1 MQASFCKR
9 LRYRKVSEYYK
20 ELSPESVLA
29 GWTRKGVLIVI
40 TKYILLKI
48 SAVAVVVMSL
58 VACQSEVTAA
68 PAAAAIDPAR
78 VIITEAV
85 EGSDI
90 PVQLAYVETV
100 DGLYTPI
107 GIRKPDGDG
116 PFPMVLFASGNGGGG
131 MAWVRDATRNQSWTL
146 EQFVKAGYAVAWMRY
161 RAEVELAYQNYGKLV
176 QDIRQG
182 RQLLNRGPLEY
193 EDVISIIE
201 YVKTLPY
208 VDPDRVGYM
217 GMSHGGEMAFKI
229 TSEYSG
235 LKAAISSEP
244 ANHEFLAL
252 TPDDTAHVNPESGL
266 RDIESMLMRETEKV
280 RGRIDLDVALHRI
293 STINTPIF
301 VQGRNSDELQG
312 IFRVSYDLLKE
323 SGKQCEWKTYEH
335 DVHGFVYVRRNDAG
349 VYAPDPVQLEAV
361 RDSIDWFNRQMKP

>member
-1 MQASFCKR
+1 VTNRPSFRKRFAVALSIAAIGIGVYQTAASAASTATSG
-9 LRYRKVSEYYK
+9 VD
-20 ELSPESVLA
+20 P
-29 GWTRKGVLIVI
+29 TRVVI
-40 TKYILLKI
+40 TEPL
-48 SAVAVVVMSL
+48 
-58 VACQSEVTAA
+58 
-68 PAAAAIDPAR
+68 
-78 VIITEAV
+78 

-90 PVQLAYVETV
+90 PVIYAYIETI

-107 GIRKPDGDG
+107 GIRKPSGEG
-116 PFPMVLFASGNGGGG
+116 PFPIILFASGNGGGG
-131 MAWVRDATRNQSWTL
+131 MAWVRDATQNRSWTQ

-161 RAEVELAYQNYGKLV
+161 RAEVELAYDKYGKLI
-176 QDIRQG
+176 QDVRQG

-229 TSEYSG
+229 TSEYDG
-235 LKAAISSEP
+235 LKAAIASEP

-252 TPDDTAHVNPESGL
+252 TPDETAHVNPDSGM

-280 RGRIDLDVALHRI
+280 RKRIDLDVAQERI

-301 VQGRNSDELQG
+301 VQGRNGDELQG
-312 IFRVSYDLLKE
+312 IFRVGYDLLEEAGKE
-323 SGKQCEWKTYEH
+323 AEWKTYEH
-335 DVHGFVYVRRNDAG
+335 DVHGFVYVQRNDKG
-349 VYAPDPVQLEAV
+349 IYDPDPVQLEGV
-361 RDSIDWFNRQMKP
+361 KDSIAFFDRHMKP

>member
-1 MQASFCKR
+1 
-9 LRYRKVSEYYK
+9 V
-20 ELSPESVLA
+20 P
-29 GWTRKGVLIVI
+29 
-40 TKYILLKI
+40 
-48 SAVAVVVMSL
+48 AVAAAIAVA
-58 VACQSEVTAA
+58 ACQAETGAPTTAA
-68 PAAAAIDPAR
+68 PAIDPAR
-78 VIITEAV
+78 VVITEPV
-85 EGSDI
+85 PGSEV
-90 PVQLAYVETV
+90 PVHLAYVETI

-107 GIRKPDGDG
+107 GIRKPAGEG

-131 MAWVRDATRNQSWTL
+131 MAWVRDATQNRSWTL
-146 EQFVKAGYAVAWMRY
+146 EQFVEAGYAVAWMRY
-161 RAEVELAYQNYGKLV
+161 RAEVELAYQNYGKLI
-176 QDIRQG
+176 QDVRQG

-229 TSEYSG
+229 TSEYNG
-235 LKAAISSEP
+235 LRAAISSEP

-280 RGRIDLDVALHRI
+280 RKRIDLDVAMQRI

-312 IFRVSYDLLKE
+312 IFRVGYELLQE
-323 SGKQCEWKTYEH
+323 AGKQSEWKTYEH
-335 DVHGFVYVRRNDAG
+335 DVHGFVYVQRNDEG
-349 VYAPDPVQLEAV
+349 VYDPDPVQLEGV
-361 RDSIDWFNRQMKP
+361 RDAIAFFDRYMKP